1 MRLQDRLPDRI
12 TAGGRAYRVDLD
24 FRNVLDM
31 LAVLARDD
39 LTPDA
44 RVWLALRC
52 VVRRPPRHSERC
64 ALLMAEINKA
74 CFRQDRKPATGPKM
88 TDVEQDADLI
98 RAAFLQEYG
107 VNLWRDKL
115 HWLEFTA
122 LLSGLPEGSKY
133 TEILGIRARPM
144 PPPTKYNAELRRWL
158 RQAKAECAVRMTEK
172 EQADSYR
179 RGLRAMAESLLG
191 MAEKGGGINGE

>member
-1 MRLQDRLPDRI
+1 MARLQDRLPDTV
-12 TAGGRAYRVDLD
+12 TAAGRAWRVDLD
-24 FRNVLDM
+24 FRRVLD
-31 LAVLARDD
+31 LLGVLARDD
-39 LTPDA
+39 LTPEA
-44 RVWLALRC
+44 RVWLALKC
-52 VVRRPPRHSERC
+52 VMRRLPRKTQDQTAC
-64 ALLMAEINKA
+64 LDALRAMLFA
-74 CFRQDRKPATGPKM
+74 QDGRKPAREKL
-88 TDVEQDADLI
+88 TDFDQDADLI

-107 VNLWRDKL
+107 VNLWRDRL

-158 RQAKAECAVRMTEK
+158 QQAKAECAVRMTDK
-172 EQADSYR
+172 EREDSYR

-191 MAEKGGGINGE
+191 LAEKGGE

>member
-1 MRLQDRLPDRI
+1 MRLQDRLPD
-12 TAGGRAYRVDLD
+12 TVAAHGRTYRVDLD
-24 FRNVLDM
+24 FRRVLDLLGM
-31 LAVLARDD
+31 LARDD
-39 LTPDA
+39 LTPEA

-52 VVRRPPRHSERC
+52 VMRRPPRRTQDQTAC
-64 ALLMAEINKA
+64 LDALRAML
-74 CFRQDRKPATGPKM
+74 FDRDKKPTGEKL
-88 TDVEQDADLI
+88 TDFDQDADLI

-107 VNLWRDKL
+107 VNLWRDRL

-158 RQAKAECAVRMTEK
+158 RQAKAECAVRMTDK
-172 EQADSYR
+172 EREESYR

-191 MAEKGGGINGE
+191 LAEKGGE